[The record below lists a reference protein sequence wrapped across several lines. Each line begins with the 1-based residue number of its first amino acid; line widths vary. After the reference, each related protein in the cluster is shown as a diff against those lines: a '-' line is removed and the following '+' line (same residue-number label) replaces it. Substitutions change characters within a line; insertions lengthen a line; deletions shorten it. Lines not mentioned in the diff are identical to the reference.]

1 MFVFDVSSFISYKEY
16 TDFIANL
23 KSKFDEKRNSLF
35 EIYNITNSAVWNN
48 RPDEYTEFRDKYR
61 ELRQDVINEI
71 IKKFR
76 KFLPNNCLI
85 YEFGSLTKFTDRIE
99 SDKLTKI
106 TKHAKRHFRLNDVCT
121 CHGLL
126 PSHSA

>member
-61 ELRQDVINEI
+61 KLRQDIINEI

-76 KFLPNNCLI
+76 KFLPKNCLI
-85 YEFGSLTKFTDRIE
+85 YEFGILTKFTDRIE
-99 SDKLTKI
+99 SDIDLTFCYDEKKSY
-106 TKHAKRHFRLNDVCT
+106 TF
-121 CHGLL
+121 LL
-126 PSHSA
+126 

>member
-16 TDFIANL
+16 TDFIDTL

-35 EIYNITNSAVWNN
+35 DIYNITNSAVWNN

-61 ELRQDVINEI
+61 KLRQDIINEI

-76 KFLPNNCLI
+76 KF
-85 YEFGSLTKFTDRIE
+85 
-99 SDKLTKI
+99 
-106 TKHAKRHFRLNDVCT
+106 
-121 CHGLL
+121 
-126 PSHSA
+126 